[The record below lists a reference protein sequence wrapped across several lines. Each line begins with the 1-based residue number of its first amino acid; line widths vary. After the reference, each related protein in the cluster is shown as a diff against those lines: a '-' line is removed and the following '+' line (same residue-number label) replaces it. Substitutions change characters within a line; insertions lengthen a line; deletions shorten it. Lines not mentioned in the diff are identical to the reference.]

1 MPECCSLSSL
11 PATFFWRFLQFFS
24 IFSRFFPRF
33 LAKIRLR
40 WCLLIYNRKNHKRR
54 SKKWTLR
61 ETAGPLNCLERGIV
75 MRMVRGHGR
84 LHAGD
89 CGKER
94 GNRTR
99 WLQKWYWFGKIAP
112 WEWVISGLSLAPT
125 ARAKILKFAREL
137 GSRGN
142 RIRWIQKW
150 HRFDMM
156 TSW

>member
-1 MPECCSLSSL
+1 MSELCRTVALVFRHPTCILREFWCINRIFVKILSKFSEQKPLKITDHPRKRSQDLRMLMPECCSLSSL

-61 ETAGPLNCLERGIV
+61 ETVGPLNCLERGIV

-94 GNRTR
+94 G
-99 WLQKWYWFGKIAP
+99 
-112 WEWVISGLSLAPT
+112 
-125 ARAKILKFAREL
+125 
-137 GSRGN
+137 
-142 RIRWIQKW
+142 
-150 HRFDMM
+150 
-156 TSW
+156 